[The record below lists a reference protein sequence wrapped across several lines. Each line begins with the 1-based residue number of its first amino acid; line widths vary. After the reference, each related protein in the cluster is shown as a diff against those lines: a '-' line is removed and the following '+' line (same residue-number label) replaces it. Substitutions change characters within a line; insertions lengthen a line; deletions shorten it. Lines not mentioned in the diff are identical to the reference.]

1 VAFGGW
7 IRTGSA
13 NPYNPIFLL
22 SAASARRRAGRIM
35 QPMKINSS
43 PRFRWTLG
51 SALLL
56 AFLPCAR
63 IVQAEEPA
71 PPRAFEVIHF
81 TARLDPDLQAKT
93 LRGTEKISLVPM
105 ATGIRDIAFDAGSLV
120 IDEVRRQG
128 KKLAFERTGTRLDIR
143 LPDAVAVGRR
153 IDIDIEYHGAPQSG
167 LEFHPEADELYTIFS
182 TSDWL
187 VCLDT
192 PEQRATLDLSVALP
206 ADFKATGNGRLV
218 SKTALGNHRQ
228 LYRWR
233 QDVPVPSFVYGFA
246 AGKFNEADTRA
257 GGIELRFLSHDLQ
270 PDQLHQVFA
279 DTADVLKFFGD
290 RAGIPYRGKYDQAL
304 VTETIGQEL
313 AGFALLPEAY
323 GRDVLEK
330 PVAEDLMAHE
340 AAHQWWG
347 IMVTCRSWN
356 DFWLNEG
363 FADFMAAAY
372 IQHRFGD
379 AAYREIVEHWHQRVQ
394 RLVAAGKD
402 HSLVYPQWNHPSRD
416 DRAVVYQKGAYV
428 LHLLR
433 EQMGE
438 RDFWNGI
445 RSYTQEFRGR
455 SVTTA
460 DFKSAM
466 ERSSG
471 RNLDG
476 FFRQWV
482 TGNVSNGTAPVVSA
496 PSAEATH

>member
-1 VAFGGW
+1 
-7 IRTGSA
+7 
-13 NPYNPIFLL
+13 
-22 SAASARRRAGRIM
+22 M
-35 QPMKINSS
+35 QPMTIKSS
-43 PRFRWTLG
+43 SRFRWITGL
-51 SALLL
+51 ALSLL
-56 AFLPCAR
+56 SLPWAR
-63 IVQAEEPA
+63 TVHAEEPVSQ
-71 PPRAFEVIHF
+71 RTFEVIHF

-93 LRGTEKISLVPM
+93 LRGIEKIGLVPT

-128 KKLAFERTGTRLDIR
+128 KKLAFEKTGTRLDIR
-143 LPDAVAVGRR
+143 LPGIAAVGKRM
-153 IDIDIEYHGAPQSG
+153 DIDIEYHGAPSAG

-182 TSDWL
+182 TSEWL
-187 VCLDT
+187 VCLDS

-218 SKTALGNHRQ
+218 SKNRLTGDRE

-233 QDVPVPSFVYGFA
+233 QDEPVPSFVYGFA
-246 AGKFNEADTRA
+246 AGKFNEASARA
-257 GGIELRFLSHDLQ
+257 DGVELRFLSHDLQ
-270 PDQLHQVFA
+270 PDQLQKLFA
-279 DTADVLKFFGD
+279 DTGDVLKFFGN
-290 RAGIPYRGKYDQAL
+290 RAGIPYRGTYDQAL
-304 VTETIGQEL
+304 VTRTIGQEL
-313 AGFALLPEAY
+313 AGFALLSEAY

-330 PVAEDLMAHE
+330 PVAEDLLAHE

-379 AAYREIVEHWHQRVQ
+379 AAYREIVERWHQRVE

-482 TGNVSNGTAPVVSA
+482 TGDVPNRTATAAPAPATPGT
-496 PSAEATH
+496 

>member
-1 VAFGGW
+1 
-7 IRTGSA
+7 
-13 NPYNPIFLL
+13 
-22 SAASARRRAGRIM
+22 M
-35 QPMKINSS
+35 QPMTIKSS
-43 PRFRWTLG
+43 SHFRWITGL
-51 SALLL
+51 ALSLL
-56 AFLPCAR
+56 SLPWAR
-63 IVQAEEPA
+63 TVHAEEPVSQ
-71 PPRAFEVIHF
+71 RTFEVIHF
-81 TARLDPDLQAKT
+81 TARLDPNLQAKT
-93 LRGTEKISLVPM
+93 LRGIEKIGLVPT
-105 ATGIRDIAFDAGSLV
+105 ATGIRDIAFDAGGLV

-128 KKLAFERTGTRLDIR
+128 KKLTFEKTGTRLDIR
-143 LPDAVAVGRR
+143 LPGIAAVGKR
-153 IDIDIEYHGAPQSG
+153 IDIDIEYHGAPSAG

-182 TSDWL
+182 TSEWL
-187 VCLDT
+187 VCLDS

-218 SKTALGNHRQ
+218 SKTRLSGDRE

-233 QDVPVPSFVYGFA
+233 QDEPVPSFVYGFA
-246 AGKFNEADTRA
+246 AGKFNEASTRA
-257 GGIELRFLSHDLQ
+257 DGIELRFLSHDLQ
-270 PDQLHQVFA
+270 PDQLQKLFA
-279 DTADVLKFFGD
+279 DTGDVLKFFGD

-304 VTETIGQEL
+304 VTRTIGQEL
-313 AGFALLPEAY
+313 AGFALLSEAY

-330 PVAEDLMAHE
+330 PVAEDLLAHE

-379 AAYREIVEHWHQRVQ
+379 AAYREIVERWHQRVE

-482 TGNVSNGTAPVVSA
+482 TGDVPNRTATAAAAPATPGT
-496 PSAEATH
+496 